1 MSRSWTIEIFVFEFY
16 GHGRWDV
23 EIDAQEDDGAVGGPD
38 EECFDF
44 EVFNVDCWKII
55 QCDISKDSGEPPLI
69 LSAKLIPAS
78 SLS

>member
-1 MSRSWTIEIFVFEFY
+1 MSRVWTIEIFVFEFY
-16 GHGRWDV
+16 GHGCGDV

-44 EVFNVDCWKII
+44 EVFNVDRWKII
-55 QCDISKDSGEPPLI
+55 QCDIPKDAGEPPLV
-69 LSAKLIPAS
+69 LSPISVSTS